1 VQGLL
6 GHSARATTEKYT
18 RGRDTPAVHRG
29 AHKVYSQRP
38 MPLVK
43 PSE

>member
-6 GHSARATTEKYT
+6 GHTIRAMTERYT
-18 RGRDTPAVHRG
+18 QGRDTPAVHRG
-29 AHKVYSQRP
+29 AAKVYEQRP

-43 PSE
+43 HW